1 MTNPW
6 VIDTAFRLLMKVNA
20 PARWGFQHAQWTL
33 GIQQPHDWPGAY
45 APYTLKG
52 LERQLKRPMLFLFS
66 EDDIRS
72 SAAATRSIV
81 VGLLDFILSL
91 ECERSLHL
99 FTREEGAS
107 SHCQMGGLSY
117 AQAVIFPWLNHVLC
131 GKPMARVRDD
141 RAAET
146 VVDIFGR
153 FGGREAAAKARALL
167 KVAHLV

>member
-1 MTNPW
+1 MAHRYSLSA
-6 VIDTAFRLLMKVNA
+6 VDAGQCSG
-20 PARWGFQHAQWTL
+20 RWGFQHAQWTL
-33 GIQQPHDWPGAY
+33 GIQQSHEWPDAY
-45 APYTLKG
+45 APFTLIG
-52 LERQLKRPMLFLFS
+52 LENRLTNPMLFLFG
-66 EDDIRS
+66 EDDIQS

-131 GKPMARVRDD
+131 GQPLDRPCDSQAAVRWVNTF
-141 RAAET
+141 A
-146 VVDIFGR
+146 R
-153 FGGREAAAKARALL
+153 FGGPEAGAKARALL
-167 KVAHLV
+167 EVARLV